1 MLVPTTRGRL
11 VALEAASGA
20 TAWMLALPDTSVHL
34 TTPAMAGSTVYVAGG
49 DGVVRA
55 LMLRTGMVRWTWTGG
70 AAIVATSVVD
80 TTAGVLYVGDLR
92 GRLVALELTN
102 GRLRWETRLE
112 DGVLELIGSPFGLI
126 ALTRPR
132 HVYLLQSDHETV
144 ASRP

>member
-1 MLVPTTRGRL
+1 M
-11 VALEAASGA
+11 ALEAASGA